1 MVNLVYLYFLYGAAT
16 LILAYR
22 LIKLKK
28 PSDLFSYSAILLI
41 SIAAFYLEHADVA
54 VLISGVIIFN
64 AIIASYGKK
73 ICYFFVLLGIVYA
86 AVSYTAG
93 PQFVLQSLFLGML
106 SGSNLIHGER
116 HHERKNNELRRNSV
130 QIAAGIFL
138 ILVFYFANSNI
149 ADAILFWFV
158 ILGSLFGNYA
168 LMNKS
173 GRASKLIHSFERSE
187 VMLGSGARWLAI
199 GSLATASFLTGNAV
213 LVVFSAIFLADSFS
227 TLFGISFKTPRLPY
241 NRKKSLGGTTIYFL
255 TVFAI
260 SYFFIGIFALLF
272 AAASSFF
279 ESQPYHID
287 DNFDVA
293 VVMIAIFIIL
303 SMFGIGHV

>member
-1 MVNLVYLYFLYGAAT
+1 MVNLIILYFLYSAAT

-28 PSDLFSYSAILLI
+28 PSDLFSYSAVLVI
-41 SIAAFYLEHADVA
+41 SIAAFYLEHADIA

-73 ICYFFVLLGIVYA
+73 VCYFFVALGIVYA

-106 SGSNLIHGER
+106 SGSNLIQAKKPSE
-116 HHERKNNELRRNSV
+116 KKTNELRRNSV

-138 ILVFYFANSNI
+138 ISVFYFAKSGI

-173 GRASKLIHSFERSE
+173 GKTSKLIHSFERSD

-199 GSLATASFLTGNAV
+199 GSLATVSFLTGNAI
-213 LVVFSAIFLADSFS
+213 LVVFSAIFIADSFS
-227 TLFGISFKTPRLPY
+227 TLFGISFKTGALPY
-241 NRKKSLGGTTIYFL
+241 NRKKSIGGTLVYFL
-255 TVFAI
+255 TVLSI
-260 SYFFIGIFALLF
+260 SYFFIGPFALLF
-272 AAASSFF
+272 AAVSSFF

-293 VVMIAIFIIL
+293 LVMIAMFIIL
-303 SMFGIGHV
+303 GLIGLPHI